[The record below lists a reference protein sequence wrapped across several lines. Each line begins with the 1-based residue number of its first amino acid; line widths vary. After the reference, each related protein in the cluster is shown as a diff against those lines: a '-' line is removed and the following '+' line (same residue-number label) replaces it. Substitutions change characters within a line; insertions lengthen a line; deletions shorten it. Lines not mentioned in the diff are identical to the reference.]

1 MTEKPKPD
9 INLDRFEQWHEIV
22 SDNIQHF
29 FSTTPESISTKL
41 DYSMDSL
48 NVLGKWLIEQ
58 YPYPDPSSEKK
69 QNGQIGIHNGLSYY
83 VGEVYR
89 KYLEGHWNVHFK
101 ELEPDYEYG
110 EEPVIEGFHHDV
122 ALCPYKVV
130 LLTLLRNDGETL
142 KKILIDYM
150 QLYKSKRKM

>member
-1 MTEKPKPD
+1 MTEQSKPD
-9 INLDRFEQWHEIV
+9 INLDRFGQWHEIV

-29 FSTTPESISTKL
+29 FSTIPEDLSTKL
-41 DYSMDSL
+41 DYSMESL
-48 NVLGKWLIEQ
+48 SVLGKWLV
-58 YPYPDPSSEKK
+58 EKYLEDDRRE
-69 QNGQIGIHNGLSYY
+69 IHYGIIYY

-101 ELEPDYEYG
+101 EIEPDYEYG

-130 LLTLLRNDGETL
+130 LLTLSRNKVETL
-142 KKILIDYM
+142 KAILIDYM